1 MNKYI
6 QTLVNNPWIV
16 NNMLSCIYVYNN
28 IRDYVNDIYNTNTL
42 FRSTVDFIYVNGHK
56 IMCNMFNVKYG
67 PESTNWY
74 TNCVLYEHN
83 HNNNSL
89 YFMVE
94 SYNILPNYFDKQNI
108 SQILDDANET
118 LEEKYTNYGSICD
131 SLFIMKYY
139 NSIISKMN
147 IYTNVKI
154 DDIEKSDV
162 KFLAIEYSHPLMK
175 YNITLHLDDSYIVVG
190 NELFSSCFI
199 KRMLDYQFKSYIF
212 DNRYKLV
219 IIDNDTNEYVLTYNT
234 YMNLERSKCIV
245 NAY

>member
-1 MNKYI
+1 
-6 QTLVNNPWIV
+6 
-16 NNMLSCIYVYNN
+16 
-28 IRDYVNDIYNTNTL
+28 
-42 FRSTVDFIYVNGHK
+42 
-56 IMCNMFNVKYG
+56 
-67 PESTNWY
+67 
-74 TNCVLYEHN
+74 
-83 HNNNSL
+83 
-89 YFMVE
+89 MVE

-175 YNITLHLDDSYIVVG
+175 YNITLYLDDSYIVVG

-245 NAY
+245 NEY